1 LSAVLSQHHARV
13 RPLTPDLVEELD
25 LDRSLALYRDRFA
38 DAGDFTFVIVGTF
51 RPDSIRPLVERY
63 VGGLPARGRRE
74 AWRDVGVRPPAGVVR
89 REVRKGIEPKSQTQ
103 IVFTG
108 DFEYTPENRLALRAL
123 GDVLEIKLRERLRE
137 ALGGT
142 YGADVYASPSRIP
155 RPEYALTVAFGSAP
169 ERVEELTQAVFAEID
184 SLKARG
190 PSAED
195 LAKVK
200 EIYLRQHETDLK
212 QNGWWLGQ
220 LAAYAQHGED
230 PRTLLGYPARV
241 RALTPAIVRDAAR
254 RWLEGARYVRL
265 TLLPEK

>member
-1 LSAVLSQHHARV
+1 
-13 RPLTPDLVEELD
+13 
-25 LDRSLALYRDRFA
+25 
-38 DAGDFTFVIVGTF
+38 VIVGTF
-51 RPDSIRPLVERY
+51 QPDSLRPLVERY
-63 VGGLPARGRRE
+63 LASLPARGRRE
-74 AWRDVGVRPPAGVVR
+74 AWRDVGVRPPTGVVT

-142 YGADVYASPSRIP
+142 YGADVHARPSRIP
-155 RPEYALTVAFGSAP
+155 RPEYALTVSFGSAP
-169 ERVEELTQAVFAEID
+169 QRVEELAQAVFAEID

-195 LAKVK
+195 VAKVK
-200 EIYLRQHETDLK
+200 EMYLRQHETDLK

-220 LAAYAQHGED
+220 LAAYAQNGED
-230 PRTLLGYPARV
+230 PRTLLAYPQRV
-241 RALTPAIVRDAAR
+241 GALTPDRIRDAAR
-254 RWLEGARYVRL
+254 RWLDEKRYVKV